1 MRYIINSTRDYADE
15 FDYTIRSYLTQEKIN
30 CLNENRD
37 FIISVFE
44 DSDSATFECYFGTNE
59 GFDISIHEFFDL
71 ILDAKEIS
79 EKEYLI
85 LKKFEQNSF
94 IFCSICSIII
104 KLSCLFEAKL
114 NFEHIFKSLILI
126 CSLIF
131 VTIPPSTKFLYRS
144 SGLIFKVSFFLNKIF
159 LTLFV
164 SS

>member
-44 DSDSATFECYFGTNE
+44 DSDSAEFECYFWTKE

-71 ILDAKEIS
+71 ILDAKQIS

-85 LKKFEQNSF
+85 LKKFEIASLDIVDRVISYFLDHAYDLFDVEDATEEQNQNMQKSEE
-94 IFCSICSIII
+94 IYRLID
-104 KLSCLFEAKL
+104 KL
-114 NFEHIFKSLILI
+114 
-126 CSLIF
+126 
-131 VTIPPSTKFLYRS
+131 
-144 SGLIFKVSFFLNKIF
+144 
-159 LTLFV
+159 
-164 SS
+164 

>member
-1 MRYIINSTRDYADE
+1 MRYIINSTRDYDDE

-44 DSDSATFECYFGTNE
+44 DSDSAKFECCFGTNE

-85 LKKFEQNSF
+85 LKKFEIASLDIVDRVISYFLDHSYDLFDVEDASEEQNQNMQKSEE
-94 IFCSICSIII
+94 IYRLID
-104 KLSCLFEAKL
+104 KL
-114 NFEHIFKSLILI
+114 
-126 CSLIF
+126 
-131 VTIPPSTKFLYRS
+131 
-144 SGLIFKVSFFLNKIF
+144 
-159 LTLFV
+159 
-164 SS
+164 

>member
-1 MRYIINSTRDYADE
+1 MRYIINSTRDYAGE

-44 DSDSATFECYFGTNE
+44 DSHRAEFECYFGTNE

-85 LKKFEQNSF
+85 LKKFEIASLDIVDRVISYFLDHAYDLFDVEDATEEQNQNMQKSEE
-94 IFCSICSIII
+94 IYRLID
-104 KLSCLFEAKL
+104 KL
-114 NFEHIFKSLILI
+114 
-126 CSLIF
+126 
-131 VTIPPSTKFLYRS
+131 
-144 SGLIFKVSFFLNKIF
+144 
-159 LTLFV
+159 
-164 SS
+164 